1 MPLTMLLLAAAVL
14 LLPSPL
20 PRAPVIAVRLRHRW
34 RTKPQGDVVLAWLL
48 ALAGELRG
56 GSDTLR
62 ALRVCG
68 ARYDV
73 APRATRTAALGGD
86 VPAALRADAAQTPI
100 LHAVAAAWSIS
111 DRTGAGLAGVLDNIA
126 DGHRRTA
133 EVRRSAWSSPW
144 RWRDRV
150 PRRGSWDAPRVRS
163 TGVPPGGGPGDLA
176 GVLAGGPG
184 LPPDGDRVEPD
195 RPLVDHQDRARHRG
209 RAVTWLLLAAAL
221 VLVPDV
227 RIRPDRRAAPATAPA
242 LNVVGGLAAG
252 LAALTLIPGP
262 WNLVAA
268 GAAAG
273 LAWRFLPT
281 DLSRP
286 EERRALRI
294 ARELPDVIDLLAA
307 VLRAGLT
314 DAEAVAMV
322 ADAGDGPLA
331 PPLARVA
338 RHRALGAP
346 PREAWNAAAEPA
358 LSDLG
363 LAMARHAETGS
374 AVTIALDRVAADAR
388 RDYFSRAQAA
398 ARAAAVR
405 AVVPLAVCFLP
416 SFVLVGVVPIVA
428 SLVSGMD
435 FP

>member
-1 MPLTMLLLAAAVL
+1 M
-14 LLPSPL
+14 
-20 PRAPVIAVRLRHRW
+20 
-34 RTKPQGDVVLAWLL
+34 
-48 ALAGELRG
+48 
-56 GSDTLR
+56 
-62 ALRVCG
+62 
-68 ARYDV
+68 
-73 APRATRTAALGGD
+73 
-86 VPAALRADAAQTPI
+86 
-100 LHAVAAAWSIS
+100 
-111 DRTGAGLAGVLDNIA
+111 
-126 DGHRRTA
+126 
-133 EVRRSAWSSPW
+133 
-144 RWRDRV
+144 
-150 PRRGSWDAPRVRS
+150 
-163 TGVPPGGGPGDLA
+163 
-176 GVLAGGPG
+176 
-184 LPPDGDRVEPD
+184 
-195 RPLVDHQDRARHRG
+195 
-209 RAVTWLLLAAAL
+209 TWLLLAAAL